1 MMPGTMKGKK
11 YWGTAKKVKDL
22 GLPKWHP
29 GSAVY
34 EVDKAVEVNDGG
46 FLTETA
52 FVIVAVTPK
61 ASDHPWSETAIFAG
75 ERCGKGFRVWRG
87 HPLDDWSVDL
97 LGARKVIGK
106 QEHQAALDR
115 LQGGYRIVA

>member
-1 MMPGTMKGKK
+1 MTRTMKSKT
-11 YWGTAKKVKDL
+11 YWGTARKIKDL

-34 EVDKAVEVNDGG
+34 EVDRPVEVNDGG

-52 FVIVAVTPK
+52 FVIVAVTPE
-61 ASDHPWSETAIFAG
+61 ASDHGKPETAIFAAQKF
-75 ERCGKGFRVWRG
+75 GKGFGVWRG
-87 HPLDDWSVDL
+87 YPLDDDTTDL
-97 LGARKVIGK
+97 LDKKVVGK
-106 QEHQAALDR
+106 QDHQAALDR